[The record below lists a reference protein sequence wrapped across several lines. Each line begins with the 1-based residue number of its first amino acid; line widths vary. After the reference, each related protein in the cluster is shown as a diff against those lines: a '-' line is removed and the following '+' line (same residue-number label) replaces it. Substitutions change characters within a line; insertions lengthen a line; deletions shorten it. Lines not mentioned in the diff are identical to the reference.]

1 MKLPRQKPTR
11 GKNLIGP
18 QLRRLRLELEPK
30 VTLEDLSGRL
40 AARGLY
46 LDRTALS
53 RIENQQRAVFDFEV
67 PVLASAL
74 KVPLEKLYRST
85 T

>member
-1 MKLPRQKPTR
+1 MKLPRKKPAH

-18 QLRRLRLELEPK
+18 NLHAIRIQLTPK

-46 LDRTALS
+46 LDRSALS
-53 RIENQQRAVFDFEV
+53 RIENQERAVFDFEV
-67 PVLASAL
+67 VTIAAAL
-74 KVPLEKLYRST
+74 RVPLVQFYRT
-85 T
+85 K

>member
-1 MKLPRQKPTR
+1 MD
-11 GKNLIGP
+11 
-18 QLRRLRLELEPK
+18 PK

-40 AARGLY
+40 AVRGVY
-46 LDRTALS
+46 LDCAALS

-67 PVLASAL
+67 PAFASAL